1 MQESRKKK
9 RFSLKRLFGYVT
21 VACLVVGMGSWIIG
35 TAFNPVFPKSTLDQL
50 KQGMTETEVVRILGK
65 PSHIRQEGQINS
77 QDAVW
82 VYQWGWNP
90 GFVDVYFDSN
100 RRFSSFNDESIEPA
114 R

>member
-50 KQGMTETEVVRILGK
+50 N
-65 PSHIRQEGQINS
+65 QEGQINS